1 MDSINLRLE
10 MEYPEILKKM
20 VVRRGRFIGSLI
32 SLLFMLVMV
41 SCNARQEE
49 SDMETLP
56 VDNLIRLSDAQ
67 IQLANINVAN
77 VREGFI
83 GRKLSLTG
91 VLKVNEQSVVT
102 VSSRIPG
109 RIEILF
115 FKNTGETVSAGDK
128 LYEIYSDK
136 LIDAQ
141 REYFTLQSNNWNY
154 SGRYEPSLVLEDKL
168 MAMGMMP
175 SQIKQLGKDGKIQFR
190 VVIYSPD
197 KGKIRSVNVS
207 EGQYI
212 ESGQTLF
219 VLAADN
225 ELWLEA
231 QVYPDE
237 IQFLKIGMPA
247 EVIIPLAGEMPVKC
261 KLSFINPAF
270 EKDKNIT
277 LVRAVIDNR
286 ENRLHP
292 GMLAI
297 LNIQTQT
304 SYGIVIPTSAVIS
317 GRNGDR
323 VWIREGTGEFSPRM
337 ITSGLH
343 SGDSTLVLSGLDTS
357 DKIVTTGVYLLN
369 SELILKQG
377 ISSPG
382 GSELLN
388 KRTGNKEEIARGF

>member
-109 RIEILF
+109 RIEKLL

-323 VWIREGTGEFSPRM
+323 VWIREETGEFSPRM